1 VSEPTVY
8 GMRAARK
15 LDAASVEIA
24 QARAARQ
31 RAEHEAAA
39 QAIRAQA
46 RRDEF
51 AADAELHAAVEAER
65 DLAKAARRAERATW
79 RAARLNAVAD
89 RQVLLATVT
98 AIALFVAVALPAQF
112 SFLAQR
118 WPWPMALAGGVAL
131 ESLTWVFAL
140 QEQAREARGLSGSM
154 HRTGIWAAAAVAAW
168 VNLTHGAQLW
178 GTGFATVA
186 ACGSLAAPTT
196 WHLYRLSQRVEPS
209 ANPEH
214 VRHERLRRRHHRR
227 VARLADR
234 LVTSLPDGLAP
245 DAAWTLAWRAI
256 HGAEPGVTGA
266 LLERHREAATRVAA
280 LTQPASPTAEPE
292 EDRRPLLLR
301 PLPPGGDATAVVD
314 AAFANSV
321 PLADVL
327 GAEWCG
333 VHTGTYKQLT
343 ARTRLPE
350 PGPYNP
356 RTAAYS
362 ASAPLPEPAA
372 PDDAA
377 IEEKRRRARVGIRRV
392 LATGGT
398 PSPTEIGRA
407 YGMSPEW
414 GAKQIRS
421 VRAEST
427 PSKRQLT

>member
-1 VSEPTVY
+1 
-8 GMRAARK
+8 M
-15 LDAASVEIA
+15 
-24 QARAARQ
+24 
-31 RAEHEAAA
+31 
-39 QAIRAQA
+39 
-46 RRDEF
+46 
-51 AADAELHAAVEAER
+51 
-65 DLAKAARRAERATW
+65 
-79 RAARLNAVAD
+79 
-89 RQVLLATVT
+89 
-98 AIALFVAVALPAQF
+98 
-112 SFLAQR
+112 
-118 WPWPMALAGGVAL
+118 
-131 ESLTWVFAL
+131 
-140 QEQAREARGLSGSM
+140 
-154 HRTGIWAAAAVAAW
+154 
-168 VNLTHGAQLW
+168 
-178 GTGFATVA
+178 
-186 ACGSLAAPTT
+186 
-196 WHLYRLSQRVEPS
+196 
-209 ANPEH
+209 
-214 VRHERLRRRHHRR
+214 
-227 VARLADR
+227 
-234 LVTSLPDGLAP
+234 TSLPDGLAP